1 MKRLFLSACL
11 MLALVLTPA
20 LAKKQGGGRKA
31 MRGELDS
38 AVRNGNLNE
47 QERAKYDAALKV
59 LDGARGKKTSG
70 ETGDRT
76 AMRQAMKDLQQIA
89 RSENLKP
96 EDREKLARS
105 MLSKGRRAK

>member
-1 MKRLFLSACL
+1 

-47 QERAKYDAALKV
+47 Q
-59 LDGARGKKTSG
+59 
-70 ETGDRT
+70 
-76 AMRQAMKDLQQIA
+76 
-89 RSENLKP
+89 
-96 EDREKLARS
+96 
-105 MLSKGRRAK
+105 